1 MIQILSGLCLCHER
15 SICHRDLTLSNSMAL
30 SWRSLSLVMFVK
42 VTCKCHQSHSSQ
54 RRWVI
59 TDFGFAMR
67 IDDDTVVLS
76 HRKRGTN
83 TYRAPELIQKCEAS
97 KKSDIWALFITPRL
111 NANHN
116 KTLIQP
122 MGRGNSTPFWQHLNS
137 VLGDCFAFD
146 PKERPTAHDLKLRFE
161 DMRSVLLDSETV
173 GPQPYELESSVPT
186 DNQEPN
192 AVQCNSVH

>member
-1 MIQILSGLCLCHER
+1 
-15 SICHRDLTLSNSMAL
+15 
-30 SWRSLSLVMFVK
+30 
-42 VTCKCHQSHSSQ
+42 
-54 RRWVI
+54 
-59 TDFGFAMR
+59 MR

-97 KKSDIWALFITPRL
+97 KKSDIWALGCILYRLATMDNATAFRDDCQWEATGCGRYRLEGRTPRL

-161 DMRSVLLDSETV
+161 NMRSVLLDSETV

-192 AVQCNSVH
+192 AVQCNSVL

>member
-1 MIQILSGLCLCHER
+1 MS
-15 SICHRDLTLSNSMAL
+15 
-30 SWRSLSLVMFVK
+30 VK
-42 VTCKCHQSHSSQ
+42 VACECHQTHSSQ
-54 RRWVI
+54 RRWLI

-97 KKSDIWALFITPRL
+97 KKSDIWALGCILYRVATMDNATAFRDDCQWEATGCGRYRLEGRTPRL
-111 NANHN
+111 NANYS

-122 MGRGNSTPFWQHLNS
+122 MGRGNSVPFGQHLNS

-146 PKERPTAHDLKLRFE
+146 PKDRPTAHDLKLRFE
-161 DMRSVLLDSETV
+161 NMRSVLLDSETV
-173 GPQPYELESSVPT
+173 GPQPYELESNIPIG
-186 DNQEPN
+186 NQEPN
-192 AVQCNSVH
+192 AAQCISVH